1 MALTTS
7 STPSSS
13 SPDPKKSDADAP
25 AKSKVTPVS
34 APGASDPVVLQLL
47 AEQQTAILNEDNDA
61 IAEINKKLN
70 ELGYK

>member
-7 STPSSS
+7 STT
-13 SPDPKKSDADAP
+13 PDPKKAADAKAANKP
-25 AKSKVTPVS
+25 VEPVS
-34 APGASDPVVLQLL
+34 APGASDPAVLQLL
-47 AEQQTAILNEDNDA
+47 ADQATAVANEDNDA